1 MHTLEE
7 LASRDTAVHRL
18 HPAAKLVTAIVYIV
32 AVVSVGR
39 YDLIGLV
46 PYLFYPF
53 LLMPLSETPFGPV
66 LRRLAIALPFS
77 LFAGVSNI
85 IFDTQTAFF
94 IGGVAVSFGWISFF
108 TILVKTF
115 LVVMAVLI
123 LVATTPMQEL
133 SAQLMRMKVPSVIVL
148 VIMMTYRYISIL
160 LLEASSMITAYKL
173 RSPKAKGIRLGDMGS
188 FVGQL
193 LLRTMDR
200 AARVYAAMKCRGY
213 AGAAGCAAAKKP
225 AARDAVYAV
234 TVCALAIGFRFVDL
248 AGLTGRLFL

>member
-1 MHTLEE
+1 MNTLEE
-7 LASRDTAVHRL
+7 LAARDTAVHRL
-18 HPAAKLVTAIVYIV
+18 HPAAKLATAVVTIV

-39 YDLIGLV
+39 YDLLGLV

-53 LLMPLSETPFGPV
+53 LLMPLSETPYGPM
-66 LRRLAIALPFS
+66 LRRLALALPFS
-77 LFAGVSNI
+77 LLAGVSNV

-94 IGGVAVSFGWISFF
+94 IGGVGVSFGWIAFF
-108 TILVKTF
+108 TILVKSF

-133 SAQLMRMKVPSVIVL
+133 SAQMVRLKVPAVIVL

-160 LLEASSMITAYKL
+160 LMEASSMMTAYQL
-173 RSPKAKGIRLGDMGS
+173 RSPKAKGIRLGHMGS

-213 AGAAGCAAAKKP
+213 AGAAGCSPGQKAAAK
-225 AARDAVYAV
+225 DVVYAA
-234 TVCALAIGFRFVDL
+234 TVCALAIAFRFVDF